1 MIKDKPEEYKKNPIG
16 SGPFKYSKIV
26 RSTSDTDEKGYY
38 LDFFESPNLRTPR
51 NFDGILIKEIS
62 LPTKMVEELRI
73 HKTVNLII
81 DIPQTLVPG
90 FGGYSIFHKIM
101 QNQILENLS

>member
-26 RSTSDTDEKGYY
+26 RSTSDTDKKGYY

-62 LPTKMVEELRI
+62 LPTKMVEELER
-73 HKTVNLII
+73 KTVNLII

-90 FGGYSIFHKIM
+90 FGGYSIFNKIERSRG
-101 QNQILENLS
+101 LCSG